1 VGYSESEVETYT
13 AALELETDITTLE
26 LETEMNMSQEISKND
41 WYSAD

>member
-13 AALELETDITTLE
+13 AALKLETDITTLE
-26 LETEMNMSQEISKND
+26 LETEMNMSQEISKHD